1 MMAQDWQDSQK
12 NRGPLQEEKK
22 AKVESSLSTMMM
34 SRSGSIDDSTS
45 EIVAASSS
53 ALSEPDALSLVLGD
67 MAPAAVGYPRKE
79 NLLQQARADRR
90 KWIQKVPLPFDSV
103 RDPDN
108 VWMTE
113 DRLAK
118 VQSAPAYTRLPGATK
133 VLSELYG
140 MEDRTRTPEEVAT
153 RIESLVCDFYA

>member
-1 MMAQDWQDSQK
+1 
-12 NRGPLQEEKK
+12 
-22 AKVESSLSTMMM
+22 MMM
-34 SRSGSIDDSTS
+34 SRSGSIDDSTN
-45 EIVAASSS
+45 EVIAANSSS
-53 ALSEPDALSLVLGD
+53 ALSEPDALSLLLGD

-90 KWIQKVPLPFDSV
+90 KWIQKVPLPFASV

-118 VQSAPAYTRLPGATK
+118 VQSTPAYSRLPAATK

-153 RIESLVCDFYA
+153 RIETLVRRIFLSQCYID